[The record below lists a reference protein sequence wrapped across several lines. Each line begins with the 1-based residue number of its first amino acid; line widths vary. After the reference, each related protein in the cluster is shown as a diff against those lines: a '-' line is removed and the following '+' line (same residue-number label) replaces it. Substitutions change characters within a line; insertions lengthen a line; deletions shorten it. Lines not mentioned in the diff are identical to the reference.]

1 MVGQHVIK
9 GRQLPETLAHA
20 LGRSDALAVAGAGA
34 SAARP
39 APRRARPRP
48 RRFFRARPLAECLA
62 GEWFSPLEKWT
73 LAHAERPY
81 PTAAEKVRLAALAG
95 LQLGAVHTWF
105 RNMRKRKYFHL
116 ERGVRPPADAFE
128 TQLLSLM
135 PHAPQPP
142 THDTRFSPPAPA
154 PAAPGLGALLE
165 AVAAAQHVHAG
176 AETRVVLAP
185 VRGSFGVLLDRA
197 PGAAVV
203 AGFGDAGVERASG
216 LRVGDVVVAADGRRL
231 AGAPWEDVVR
241 RIRARG
247 RAGEPLELVVRPAG
261 AAAPVTPPRAADGIP
276 AAAAPRAAPGPP
288 APPTPPAVKR
298 AAPTEDPAGPAPPAK
313 RRGVRSLKHNT

>member
-1 MVGQHVIK
+1 M
-9 GRQLPETLAHA
+9 
-20 LGRSDALAVAGAGA
+20 
-34 SAARP
+34 AARP

-142 THDTRFSPPAPA
+142 THDTRFPPPPAPA

-165 AVAAAQHVHAG
+165 AVAAAQHVRAG

-231 AGAPWEDVVR
+231 AGAPWENVVR

-261 AAAPVTPPRAADGIP
+261 AAAPVTPPRAEDRIS
-276 AAAAPRAAPGPP
+276 AAAAPGPP
-288 APPTPPAVKR
+288 APPTPTAVKR
-298 AAPTEDPAGPAPPAK
+298 AAPEDPAGAVAEASAGAAPPAK
-313 RRGVRSLKHNT
+313 RLKHNT